1 MRAGSNPE
9 ALMANEEQVAL
20 LKQGADAWNAWR
32 ERNLDILPD
41 LSQADFTGMD
51 ITEADLA
58 GADLRKTNLS
68 RSNLTRAD
76 LTGVDITEADL
87 GQARLRR
94 ATLRTAKLRRAN
106 FNEANLSHAD
116 LTGADLYKAYL
127 SGVYLS
133 GTDLN
138 EANLNE
144 ANFNEA
150 NLTGADLR
158 GANLSRADLTGA
170 NLTYAHLADVDL
182 TAANLTDCRIYGVSA
197 WGLKLSKDT
206 KQQNLIITP
215 DDEPE
220 VTVDNIEVAQ
230 FVYLLLTNPT
240 IRNVIGTIGKKGVLI
255 LGRFTDERKK
265 VLAALREELR
275 KHDYVPILFDFK
287 PSTNLDVTETIKVL
301 AGLARFVIANMT
313 DATEVRAE
321 LHDIIEDFTS
331 LAVQPILLKG
341 QPEFV
346 SLSHRK
352 KYPWLL
358 PTFEYESLEDLL
370 ANLGTS
376 VIPRAEEKV
385 LELRGETTQQAPES
399 STGSMNSLSGITSS
413 EALTAEP

>member
-127 SGVYLS
+127 SGASLS

-144 ANFNEA
+144 ANFNEANLSGADLRGANLSRA

-170 NLTYAHLADVDL
+170 NLTYAQLADVDL
-182 TAANLTDCRIYGVSA
+182 TAANLTDCRIYGISA

-301 AGLARFVIANMT
+301 AGLARFVIADMT
-313 DATEVRAE
+313 DATDVRVE
-321 LHDIIEDFTS
+321 LHNIIEDFTS

-399 STGSMNSLSGITSS
+399 
-413 EALTAEP
+413 

>member
-127 SGVYLS
+127 SGAYLS

-150 NLTGADLR
+150 NLSGADLRGANLSRADLTGADLR

-301 AGLARFVIANMT
+301 AGLARFVIADMT
-313 DATEVRAE
+313 DATDVRVE
-321 LHDIIEDFTS
+321 LHNIIEDFTS

-352 KYPWLL
+352 KHPWLL

-399 STGSMNSLSGITSS
+399 
-413 EALTAEP
+413 

>member
-41 LSQADFTGMD
+41 LSQADLTGMD

-58 GADLRKTNLS
+58 GADLRETNLS

-94 ATLRTAKLRRAN
+94 ATLRTAKLHRAN

-127 SGVYLS
+127 SGAYLS

-150 NLTGADLR
+150 NLSGADLRGANLSRADLTGADLR

-182 TAANLTDCRIYGVSA
+182 TAANLTDCRIYGISA

-275 KHDYVPILFDFK
+275 KRDYVPILFDFK

-301 AGLARFVIANMT
+301 AGLARFVIADMT
-313 DATEVRAE
+313 DATDVRVE
-321 LHDIIEDFTS
+321 LHNIIEDFTS

-399 STGSMNSLSGITSS
+399 
-413 EALTAEP
+413 